1 MYLIKRERYL
11 KHTRNVIDWTS
22 VFRNK
27 SGDTADIK
35 NILNDN
41 EERGRSTCILLRE

>member
-1 MYLIKRERYL
+1 MYLIKRETYL

-35 NILNDN
+35 AFLMIMKKGDPLHV
-41 EERGRSTCILLRE
+41 SH